1 MRFILAALGS
11 LIVLPM
17 LLVPL
22 NGCSSAVVGTTAAS
36 ASYVQ
41 DRRTVGTFLDDQTI
55 GVKAKMAIA
64 SNKALWESSHIDVVT
79 YNNILLLVGQT
90 PSAYDK
96 DVAYDL
102 VRSIPGVRK
111 VYNEITVEK
120 PVTLSTRVND
130 SLITSK
136 AKLNILR
143 HSDLGLNR
151 VRVTTEN
158 GVVFLMGLTTSEE
171 EDDAID
177 IVRNIPGVKKVVK
190 IFEDYS

>member
-1 MRFILAALGS
+1 MRLLLAALGS
-11 LIVLPM
+11 LIVLPLM
-17 LLVPL
+17 SIPL

-36 ASYVQ
+36 ASYAQ

-64 SNKALWESSHIDVVT
+64 SHKQLWETSHIDVVT

-90 PSAYDK
+90 PSAYNK
-96 DVAYDL
+96 EIAYDL
-102 VRSIPGVRK
+102 VRKIPGVRK
-111 VYNEITVEK
+111 VYNEITIER
-120 PVTLSTRVND
+120 PVTLKTRMND
-130 SLITSK
+130 SLITTK

-143 HSDLGLNR
+143 NSDLGLNR

-158 GVVFLMGLTTSEE
+158 GVVYLMGLTTDEE

-177 IVRNIPGVKKVVK
+177 IVRNIPGVLKVVK